1 MSYCTVEDVRVL
13 LVGNRADENLNN
25 NPNVLDSDQIQHE
38 IENAETQID
47 SALRRRYT
55 VPFEEPIHT
64 TIKYICI
71 DIAAYLCDLRF
82 RGSRE
87 YESERYPFPLRYDR
101 ARRLLADLGSGRQLL
116 EDTSLDDTE
125 VVNPYEGTL
134 MNTRH
139 IFTRW
144 PEGMIRDD

>member
-1 MSYCTVEDVRVL
+1 ML
-13 LVGNRADENLNN
+13 LTGNRADFQENN
-25 NPNVLDSDQIQHE
+25 NPDVLDSDQVQQDIDD
-38 IENAETQID
+38 ADSQID
-47 SALRRRYT
+47 MALTRRYDT
-55 VPFEEPIHT
+55 PFVDPIPSA
-64 TIKYICI
+64 IKFISLN
-71 DIAAYLCDLRF
+71 IAAYLCDMRF

-101 ARRLLADLGSGRQLL
+101 ARRLLDDLGSGRRLL
-116 EDTSLDDTE
+116 NESEDDFSE
-125 VVNPYEGTL
+125 VINPYEGTL

>member
-1 MSYCTVEDVRVL
+1 ML
-13 LVGNRADENLNN
+13 LTGNRADFQENN
-25 NPNVLDSDQIQHE
+25 NPDVLDSDQVQQDIDD
-38 IENAETQID
+38 ADTQID
-47 SALRRRYT
+47 MALTRRYDT
-55 VPFEEPIHT
+55 PFVDPIPSA
-64 TIKYICI
+64 IKFISLN
-71 DIAAYLCDLRF
+71 IAAYLCDMRF

-101 ARRLLADLGSGRQLL
+101 ARRLLDDLGSGRRLL
-116 EDTSLDDTE
+116 NESEDDFSE
-125 VVNPYEGTL
+125 VINPYEGTL